1 MFYLE
6 SNGLMSSNEDP
17 DSEIVSTDDLRE
29 PSVLSVG
36 ETNTSELLRNLES
49 KGSEIPEIKMF
60 KKPVVVIKSG
70 VCPVYNRTLKL
81 PKRDMQLWEI
91 CGILGRNKSR
101 NMCQNAYL
109 LCLQEIRMRRSTKE
123 EQKTD
128 V

>member
-1 MFYLE
+1 MLSHFLVFYLE

-70 VCPVYNRTLKL
+70 VCPVYNRALKL
-81 PKRDMQLWEI
+81 PKRELIQLKLWEI
-91 CGILGRNKSR
+91 CGILGRNKNVSK
-101 NMCQNAYL
+101 CIPPL
-109 LCLQEIRMRRSTKE
+109 STR
-123 EQKTD
+123 D
-128 V
+128 